1 MAQNYLKGVKH
12 EFIKPLS
19 ESKFSGDVLVFRDSD
34 KNPIE
39 YSMNMRPGGRKTR
52 TDVVNFEG
60 GDNNFTR
67 RVQRFKYQDIYFQNS
82 DFYDFEPDLTEGY
95 ELKPGT
101 VRLKING
108 VQQRTNHLDPRK
120 SEGVDFS
127 LDATLSKIRLY
138 KPRPGDPYTDGSGA
152 TRYYN
157 FYGYE
162 IRSGSYFSDEIEVKY
177 SQESM

>member
-1 MAQNYLKGVKH
+1 MKGVKH
-12 EFIKPLS
+12 EFIKPVS

-34 KNPIE
+34 KKLNRILNE
-39 YSMNMRPGGRKTR
+39 YEVRVPKTR

-67 RVQRFKYQDIYFQNS
+67 RVQRFAIKDIYFQNS

-95 ELKPGT
+95 ELKPII
-101 VRLKING
+101 RLKING

-138 KPRPGDPYTDGSGA
+138 KPRPGDPYTDGVCA

>member
-1 MAQNYLKGVKH
+1 M
-12 EFIKPLS
+12 
-19 ESKFSGDVLVFRDSD
+19 
-34 KNPIE
+34 
-39 YSMNMRPGGRKTR
+39 
-52 TDVVNFEG
+52 
-60 GDNNFTR
+60 
-67 RVQRFKYQDIYFQNS
+67 
-82 DFYDFEPDLTEGY
+82 
-95 ELKPGT
+95 
-101 VRLKING
+101 KING

-138 KPRPGDPYTDGSGA
+138 KPRPGDPYTDGSGD

>member
-1 MAQNYLKGVKH
+1 
-12 EFIKPLS
+12 
-19 ESKFSGDVLVFRDSD
+19 
-34 KNPIE
+34 
-39 YSMNMRPGGRKTR
+39 MNMRSGGPKTR